1 MNLHFGKDGP
11 IWEMDLNGEFSHF
24 LTIIVQSCTFQW
36 FVDDQI
42 LILLVFFVGGSESSP
57 EKIFFCPLTEI
68 GDALLI
74 N

>member
-1 MNLHFGKDGP
+1 
-11 IWEMDLNGEFSHF
+11 
-24 LTIIVQSCTFQW
+24 
-36 FVDDQI
+36 VDDQI